1 LSLVTLM
8 GMLACGSWACGGWAL
23 GQVLDSALPG
33 DIPGFQVAPGLARI
47 TARRA
52 MAQPLGFSVQSL
64 DILPLI
70 DLGAGY
76 DRASGLAASG
86 LDGPGS
92 PLVAVTPQLRL
103 IDPIIGIAGVVRLNA
118 ERYARAPQQDTTN
131 VTAALGWRVQI
142 GPDRLDVGV
151 ARAALQEDALGLAA
165 GDGAGSALPFRV
177 QLRAVRAAWRH
188 QFGVVTL
195 KGGVGAT
202 QSQISAHG
210 AAPGFRDAT
219 SVQGRLQA
227 ITTRHA
233 PLRWV
238 VQLDGRRTNYAG
250 VLVGAPY
257 GTTRAL
263 ALQAGVAT
271 PRDAIFTLRALV
283 GGAQVR
289 VVRER
294 GEGVSPTGGVVPV
307 FVLAMGW
314 MPDRLSAVGVSL
326 SRTDTGNPGLSLPG
340 HPIERA
346 GLAAALGVDRH
357 VVVVAR
363 LHGTQAVVP
372 GGVAREW
379 AVRLAVRWRI
389 GRMVTVAPHVSERWR
404 RDVPGLAPR
413 EFRAVLALR
422 VAP

>member
-1 LSLVTLM
+1 MSLFTLM
-8 GMLACGSWACGGWAL
+8 GMLACGGWAR
-23 GQVLDSALPG
+23 GQSLDAALPG
-33 DIPGFQVAPGLARI
+33 DIPGFQVQPGLARI

-52 MAQPLGFSVQSL
+52 MAQPLGFSVQAL
-64 DILPLI
+64 QILPSI
-70 DLGAGY
+70 DLGIGY
-76 DRASGLAASG
+76 DHASGLAASG

-103 IDPIIGIAGVVRLNA
+103 IDPIIGMAGVVRLNA
-118 ERYARAPQQDTTN
+118 VRYARAPQQDTTN

-142 GPDRLDVGV
+142 GPDRLDLGV

-165 GDGAGSALPFRV
+165 SDGGAGSALPFRV
-177 QLRAVRAAWRH
+177 QLRAARAAWRH

-195 KGGVGAT
+195 DGGVGAT
-202 QSQISAHG
+202 QSTISAQG
-210 AAPGFRDAT
+210 VAPGFREAT
-219 SVQGRLQA
+219 TWQGRLRA

-238 VQLDGRRTNYAG
+238 VQLDGRRTDYAG
-250 VLVGAPY
+250 VLAGAPY
-257 GTTRAL
+257 GATRAL

-289 VVRER
+289 VAGVR
-294 GEGVSPTGGVVPV
+294 GVGLSPTGGVVPV

-326 SRTDTGNPGLSLPG
+326 SRTDTGNPELSLPG

-357 VVVVAR
+357 VVVAAR

-389 GRMVTVAPHVSERWR
+389 GRMVTVAPHLSERWR

>member
-1 LSLVTLM
+1 MSLVTLM
-8 GMLACGSWACGGWAL
+8 GMLACGGWAR
-23 GQVLDSALPG
+23 GQSLDAALPG
-33 DIPGFQVAPGLARI
+33 DIPGFQVQPGLARI

-52 MAQPLGFSVQSL
+52 MAQPLGFSVQAL
-64 DILPLI
+64 QILPSI
-70 DLGAGY
+70 AVGVGD
-76 DRASGLAASG
+76 DRASGLAVSG

-92 PLVAVTPQLRL
+92 PLVAVTPELRL

-131 VTAALGWRVQI
+131 VTAALGWRGQI
-142 GPDRLDVGV
+142 GPDRLDLGV
-151 ARAALQEDALGLAA
+151 ARAALQEDALGLAG
-165 GDGAGSALPFRV
+165 GDGGAGSALPFRV
-177 QLRAVRAAWRH
+177 QLRAARAAWRH

-195 KGGVGAT
+195 DGGVGAT
-202 QSQISAHG
+202 QSQISARG
-210 AAPGFRDAT
+210 VAPGFRQAT
-219 SVQGRLQA
+219 SFQGRVRA
-227 ITTRHA
+227 ITSLHA

-238 VQLDGRRTNYAG
+238 VQLDGRRTSYAG
-250 VLVGAPY
+250 VLAGAPY
-257 GTTRAL
+257 GATRAL

-289 VVRER
+289 VAGVR
-294 GEGVSPTGGVVPV
+294 GVGLSPTGGVVPV

-357 VVVVAR
+357 VVVAAR

-389 GRMVTVAPHVSERWR
+389 GRMVTVAPHLSERWR

>member
-1 LSLVTLM
+1 LSLALMIGTL
-8 GMLACGSWACGGWAL
+8 ACGGWAR
-23 GQVLDSALPG
+23 GQALDSALPG

-52 MAQPLGFSVQSL
+52 IAQPLGFSVQSL
-64 DILPLI
+64 QILPSI
-70 DLGAGY
+70 DMGVGY

-92 PLVAVTPQLRL
+92 PLLAVTPQLRL
-103 IDPIIGIAGVVRLNA
+103 IDPIIGIAGVVRLDA

-131 VTAALGWRVQI
+131 VTAALGWRVLI
-142 GPDRLDVGV
+142 GPDRLDLGV
-151 ARAALQEDALGLAA
+151 ARAALHEDALGA
-165 GDGAGSALPFRV
+165 GASDGGAGSALPFRV
-177 QLRAVRAAWRH
+177 QLRAARMAWRH
-188 QFGVVTL
+188 QFGMVTL
-195 KGGVGAT
+195 DGGVGAT
-202 QSQISAHG
+202 QSRISTRG
-210 AAPGFRDAT
+210 AAPGFRRAT
-219 SVQGRLQA
+219 SLQGRLRS

-238 VQLDGRRTNYAG
+238 VQLDGRQTDYAG
-250 VLVGAPY
+250 VLAGAPY
-257 GTTRAL
+257 GATRAL

-271 PRDAIFTLRALV
+271 PRDAIFTLRALM
-283 GGAQVR
+283 GGAR
-289 VVRER
+289 VHVA
-294 GEGVSPTGGVVPV
+294 GVSHTGGVVPV

-314 MPDRLSAVGVSL
+314 MPDRLSALGISL

-346 GLAAALGVDRH
+346 GFAAALGVDRH
-357 VVVVAR
+357 VVVAAR
-363 LHGTQAVVP
+363 LRGTQAVVP

-379 AVRLAVRWRI
+379 AVRVAVRWRI
-389 GRMVTVAPHVSERWR
+389 GRMVTVAPHLSERWR

-413 EFRAVLALR
+413 EFRAVLAMR

>member
-1 LSLVTLM
+1 M

-64 DILPLI
+64 EILPSI

-202 QSQISAHG
+202 HSQISAHG

-357 VVVVAR
+357 VVVAAR